1 MADPRI
7 TLTATDATSAAF
19 ASVSG
24 RFDALKAKAAGVS
37 SSLSAIGASVAA
49 IGAIGGL
56 ASSIR
61 GAIDLGDQFN
71 KLSQKVGISV
81 EKLSELKFAAD
92 LSDVSIEQFQIG
104 MKGLNETL
112 VKANDATSKEAA
124 LLKTLG
130 VTARDPAGALR
141 QLSDAF
147 ALLPDGATKS
157 ALAVE
162 LFGKAGMNMIPMLN
176 GGSKAL
182 DEAATSARKLGL
194 VMSAETAKSAEEFN
208 DNMTKLGRTAEAL
221 GISLTTKLIGGL
233 ADFTSGLVKAK
244 EEGQLLSKVMQDML
258 GTSLELA
265 SKLPVLGN
273 VFSAL
278 RDANAERVAGQSQ
291 RQQTSAD
298 IISGAQQ
305 FSGRFGFVGP
315 QANPAQIEAN
325 LKRLLSSGVDKAKT
339 ASGPKD
345 MTLDELRA
353 NSAVLRLCRQDQ
365 ADQEGEAAAK
375 ATLEAESTLAL
386 RRLQF
391 DEDQNRLADERV
403 AKLKEEAQAYLELID
418 PVEKY
423 RRQLEEINKLESDGG
438 LTSSQADAAREKV
451 NESVRRLSTDLDK
464 TKSIAEELGLTFS
477 SAFED
482 AVVGG
487 KQFRDVLG
495 GIAQDIARIVLRKSV
510 TEPLAA
516 ALIGSKDKPG
526 SGLISAGLDKLGS
539 LFKFAGG
546 GSFAVGGAGGTDS
559 QLVAFKAS
567 PNERVTIET
576 PEQQRR
582 SGGAQIF
589 HFSIDARGADAG
601 VDQKIR
607 QAVRQ
612 AVSLSVAAVGQQA
625 DRGGDYARRV
635 GRR

>member
-7 TLTATDATSAAF
+7 TLTAADTTSAAF

-24 RFDALKAKAAGVS
+24 RFDALRAKATQVS

-194 VMSAETAKSAEEFN
+194 VMSAETAKAAEEFN
-208 DNMTKLGRTAEAL
+208 DNMTKLGRTAQSL

-233 ADFTSGLVKAK
+233 SEFTSGLVKAK
-244 EEGQLLSKVMQDML
+244 EEGQLLSKVMADML

-273 VFSAL
+273 VFAAL

-298 IISGAQQ
+298 ILSGAQQ
-305 FSGRFGFVGP
+305 FSSRFGFVGP

-325 LKRLLSSGVDKAKT
+325 LKKLLSSGVDKAKT
-339 ASGPKD
+339 GPKD

-353 NSAVLRLCRQDQ
+353 NSALLRQGRFEDAEADADRQAAEDQ
-365 ADQEGEAAAK
+365 KDRLDAAYKAAVEAAKLEDEQIDRLTDIAAK
-375 ATLEAESTLAL
+375 
-386 RRLQF
+386 
-391 DEDQNRLADERV
+391 NREIS
-403 AKLKEEAQAYLELID
+403 QSYLELID

-423 RRQLEEINKLESDGG
+423 RKQLEEINRLSALAPSEGG
-438 LTSSQADAAREKV
+438 LTSDQADAAREKV
-451 NESVRRLSTDLDK
+451 NQQIRELSTGTLK
-464 TKSIAEELGLTFS
+464 AKSAAEELGFVFT

-482 AVVGG
+482 AIVGG
-487 KQFRDVLG
+487 KKFSGVLKSIG
-495 GIAQDIARIVLRKSV
+495 QDIARMIVRQNV
-510 TEPLAA
+510 TAPLAEA
-516 ALIGSKDKPG
+516 FKTGGAGSN
-526 SGLISAGLDKLGS
+526 LLGS
-539 LFKFAGG
+539 VGSWIAERLPKFATG
-546 GSFAVGGAGGTDS
+546 GSFTVGGSGGTDS
-559 QLVAFKAS
+559 QLVAFKAT
-567 PNERVTIET
+567 PGERVDVRT
-576 PEQQRR
+576 PGQQ
-582 SGGAQIF
+582 GGGGTVVNNYF
-589 HFSIDARGADAG
+589 
-601 VDQKIR
+601 VDI
-607 QAVRQ
+607 AATVRQ
-612 AVSLSVAAVGQQA
+612 QIAQAMPSIVNAAAAQVA
-625 DRGGDYARRV
+625 DMRRRGVAI
-635 GRR
+635 